1 MWSRGRSQECRVGE
15 GVRSVEWGKESG
27 VWSRGRSQECGVGE
41 GVRSVE

>member
-1 MWSRGRSQECRVGE
+1 MGE
-15 GVRSVEWGKESG
+15 GDRSVEYGKESG